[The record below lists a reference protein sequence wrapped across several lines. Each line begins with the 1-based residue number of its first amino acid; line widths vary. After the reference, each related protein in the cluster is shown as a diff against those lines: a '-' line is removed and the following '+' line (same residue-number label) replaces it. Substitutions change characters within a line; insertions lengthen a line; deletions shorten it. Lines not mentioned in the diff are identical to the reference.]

1 MADIEHSQIPSEYCH
16 EPKGAPE
23 AAAGTV
29 YVADGAGSGT
39 WEKLPISSIDTTTQS
54 ITDVDITE
62 ITDTDMLQAAALTQ
76 IADGNLGEVI
86 PVEGLP
92 AEMFNTIN
100 KNTAELY
107 KIYNN
112 QVMINQDV
120 KMSIEDLFAKVN
132 EIIAAMKDWGIAE

>member
-29 YVADGAGSGT
+29 YIADGVGSGT
-39 WEKLPISSIDTTTQS
+39 WQKLPLSSLDTTTQS
-54 ITDVDITE
+54 IADVDVTE
-62 ITDTDMLQAAALTQ
+62 ITDTDMLQAGALTQ

-92 AEMFNTIN
+92 VEMFNTIN
-100 KNTAELY
+100 KNSAELY
-107 KIYNN
+107 RIYNN

-132 EIIAAMKDWGIAE
+132 EIIAAMEDWGIAE